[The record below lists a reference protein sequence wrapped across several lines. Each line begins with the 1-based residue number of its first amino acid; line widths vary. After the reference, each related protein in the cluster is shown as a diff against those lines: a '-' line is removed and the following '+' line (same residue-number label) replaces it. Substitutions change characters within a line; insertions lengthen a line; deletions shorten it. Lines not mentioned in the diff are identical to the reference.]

1 MRKVERQYLEMAG
14 PKPESLRIQ
23 DVTVEAYL
31 QRFQW
36 DFAQYQQ
43 QGRQLGELVTQIQA
57 MAGKVDEDLKTLNTS
72 YMDKTVALAAAK
84 RKKVINLTT
93 SDLEDFLTQADMK
106 RIDVLDTEHLL
117 TVFVVVPA
125 SLEQGMPIMTT
136 FSFPSHL
143 ICYPTIVLSQSSSM
157 VTEISASPSQHMV
170 DQTGVP
176 PPAELARTT
185 ANTEL
190 RWSGLRLLAAL
201 WCLAVQ

>member
-1 MRKVERQYLEMAG
+1 VVRKVERQYLEMAG

-43 QGRQLGELVTQIQA
+43 QGRQLGELVSQIQA
-57 MAGKVDEDLKTLNTS
+57 MAGKVDDDLKTLNAS

-93 SDLEDFLTQADMK
+93 SDLEDFLTQADMT

-125 SLEQGMPIMTT
+125 SLEQG
-136 FSFPSHL
+136 
-143 ICYPTIVLSQSSSM
+143 LSQ
-157 VTEISASPSQHMV
+157 
-170 DQTGVP
+170 
-176 PPAELARTT
+176 L
-185 ANTEL
+185 
-190 RWSGLRLLAAL
+190 
-201 WCLAVQ
+201 